1 MAEVSDLGLAT
12 LAGLALLGLVAGVG
26 ITAIGPGGVLATIGL
41 FTLTGLSPAQV
52 AGTAIVTHIATG
64 ALATAAYT
72 RSGQLRE
79 PATRRTALTLAVSAL
94 VGAPLGVVING
105 AISDRAFGVLLGVFV
120 ALVAALVL
128 YRDRRSDP
136 APAVRHPAAPVVA
149 SVGIA
154 VAVASGIV
162 GVGGPLLAVPLLVA
176 LGVPVLSALAA
187 AQAQSVVIA
196 TAGTAGYLAA
206 GAIDWPLAALVGVPE
221 LAGVLL
227 GWVLARAL
235 PTRTLT
241 YVLIASLFGL
251 APYLALHG

>member
-1 MAEVSDLGLAT
+1 
-12 LAGLALLGLVAGVG
+12 
-26 ITAIGPGGVLATIGL
+26 
-41 FTLTGLSPAQV
+41 
-52 AGTAIVTHIATG
+52 
-64 ALATAAYT
+64 
-72 RSGQLRE
+72 
-79 PATRRTALTLAVSAL
+79 
-94 VGAPLGVVING
+94 
-105 AISDRAFGVLLGVFV
+105 
-120 ALVAALVL
+120 VL
-128 YRDRRSDP
+128 YRDRRRDP
-136 APAVRHPAAPVVA
+136 DPAVRHPVVPVVA
-149 SVGIA
+149 SVGFA

-176 LGVPVLSALAA
+176 LGMPVLSALAA

-241 YVLIASLFGL
+241 YVLIVSLFGL

>member
-1 MAEVSDLGLAT
+1 VTGLGLPI
-12 LAGLALLGLVAGVG
+12 LGGLALLGLVAGVG

-41 FTLTGLSPAQV
+41 FALTSLSPAQV

-64 ALATAAYT
+64 ALGTAAYT

-79 PATRRTALTLAVSAL
+79 PATRRTALILAVSAL
-94 VGAPLGVVING
+94 VGAPVGVVING
-105 AISDRAFGVLLGVFV
+105 AVSDRVFGILLGLFV

-128 YRDRRSDP
+128 YRDRRTDP
-136 APAVRHPAAPVVA
+136 APPVRHPAVPGIAA
-149 SVGIA
+149 VGVA

-162 GVGGPLLAVPLLVA
+162 GVGRPLLAVPLLVV
-176 LGVPVLSALAA
+176 LGMPVLSALAA
-187 AQAQSVVIA
+187 AQVQSVVIA
-196 TAGTAGYLAA
+196 TVGTAGYLAA
-206 GAIDWPLAALVGVPE
+206 GAIDWPLAALVGIPE

>member
-1 MAEVSDLGLAT
+1 VTGLGLPI
-12 LAGLALLGLVAGVG
+12 LGGLALLGLVAGVG

-41 FTLTGLSPAQV
+41 FALTGLSPAQV

-64 ALATAAYT
+64 ALGTAAYT

-94 VGAPLGVVING
+94 VGAPLGVLING
-105 AISDRAFGVLLGVFV
+105 TVSDRVFGILLGVFV

-128 YRDRRSDP
+128 YRDRRTDP
-136 APAVRHPAAPVVA
+136 APRVRRPAVSGVAA
-149 SVGIA
+149 VGVA

-162 GVGGPLLAVPLLVA
+162 GVGGPLLAVPLLVV
-176 LGVPVLSALAA
+176 LGMPVLSALAA
-187 AQAQSVVIA
+187 AQVQSVVIA
-196 TAGTAGYLAA
+196 TVGTAGYLAA
-206 GAIDWPLAALVGVPE
+206 GAIDWPLAALVGIPE

-251 APYLALHG
+251 APYLAFHG